1 MPIHP
6 FLQTTRARL
15 GTTEATTRAATATLL
30 RLLQTHGGARDVDL
44 LLGQLPGALGLLLE
58 HTPDCD
64 RRRKTRGVPDT
75 THGLL
80 EQFQEAGWC
89 PTR

>member
-1 MPIHP
+1 MMPIHP

-30 RLLQTHGGARDVDL
+30 RLLQTHGGARDVDI

-58 HTPDCD
+58 HTP
-64 RRRKTRGVPDT
+64 RLR
-75 THGLL
+75 
-80 EQFQEAGWC
+80 QEAKNPGG
-89 PTR
+89 P